1 MIYITESH
9 HGESSVTIKV
19 EGSLDGESLPV
30 MEGIYRKHLES
41 GKKIALDFEDIHD
54 IDRAGKSFLKK
65 IENEVQFVGLP
76 LHIQMEIGSG

>member
-41 GKKIALDFEDIHD
+41 GKEITLDFKDIHD
-54 IDRAGKSFLKK
+54 IDRDGKGFLKM
-65 IENEVQFVGLP
+65 IQDEVQHVGLP
-76 LHIQMEIGSG
+76 RHIQMEIGSG